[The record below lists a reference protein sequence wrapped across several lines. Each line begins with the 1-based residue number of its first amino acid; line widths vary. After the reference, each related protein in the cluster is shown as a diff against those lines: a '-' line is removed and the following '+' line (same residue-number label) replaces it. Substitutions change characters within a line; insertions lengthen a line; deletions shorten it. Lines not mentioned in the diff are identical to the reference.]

1 MIVKQKPEKPPAGL
15 SAPGRSLWREVTA
28 AYVLD
33 PAEVALLVA
42 ACRTADEL
50 VRLDTELA
58 AAPLTVPGSKGQ
70 PVAHPLL
77 AEVRAHRRT
86 LEQLSRSLAL
96 PLPNEVAGRVRSP
109 QHRDAAQSRWRS
121 AGRVEQREGV
131 PHGAV
136 DG

>member
-1 MIVKQKPEKPPAGL
+1 MAIKAPPGL
-15 SAPGRSLWREVTA
+15 GAPGRGLWREVTRQ
-28 AYVLD
+28 YVLD

-50 VRLDTELA
+50 VRIDAELA
-58 AAPLTVPGSKGQ
+58 VAPLTVPGSKGQ

-77 AEVRAHRRT
+77 AEARAHRRT

-109 QHRDAAQSRWRS
+109 QQTAAARSRWRS
-121 AGRVEQREGV
+121 ADRTAQRG
-131 PHGAV
+131 GA
-136 DG
+136 